1 MINDLVY
8 TNFSQQRLLNH
19 ICPPPPN
26 FIMLHQ
32 YTEQV
37 STCSNHNQSQ
47 LHPTLLPITTDAFSG
62 DTKLVC
68 EEDTA
73 HPSDI
78 TYVMTCYITQ
88 AVLQITLFIFT
99 LFFYTL
105 FIFMSCY
112 DMP

>member
-1 MINDLVY
+1 
-8 TNFSQQRLLNH
+8 
-19 ICPPPPN
+19 
-26 FIMLHQ
+26 MLHQ

-47 LHPTLLPITTDAFSG
+47 LHPTLLPITTDVFSG

-68 EEDTA
+68 EEGTA

-88 AVLQITLFIFT
+88 AVLQITLFIILYYT
-99 LFFYTL
+99 FFH
-105 FIFMSCY
+105 
-112 DMP
+112 